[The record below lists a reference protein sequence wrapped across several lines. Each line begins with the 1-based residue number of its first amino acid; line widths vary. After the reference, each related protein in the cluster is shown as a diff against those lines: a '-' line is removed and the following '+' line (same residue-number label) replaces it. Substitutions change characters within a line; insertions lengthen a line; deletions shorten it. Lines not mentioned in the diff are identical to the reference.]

1 MFTKFAAY
9 YDQLYHFMDHAGCWP
24 RGCASRS
31 SSGSRPRGRC
41 STSAAVPGSTCTTSP
56 AAFEVEG
63 LDLNPDLLRIARER
77 CPGVPLHEGDMATFT
92 LPRRYDVITC
102 LFSSIAYVRTLERM
116 RAAVA
121 NFARH
126 LNPGGLVLV
135 EPWFTPETFWSDT
148 LTGNVADHGDLKIYW
163 MYTSRRVD
171 RLSVLDIH
179 YLVGQPSGVEHFTE
193 RHEMGLFTHD
203 EYLAAFRD
211 AGLEPEHDPVG
222 IFRRGLYLGRDGA
235 GS

>member
-1 MFTKFAAY
+1 MYTKSAAY
-9 YDQLYHFMDHAGCWP
+9 YDQLYHFMDHADLAARVRERVLERMPTARTLLDVGC
-24 RGCASRS
+24 GTGQHLHHLSSR
-31 SSGSRPRGRC
+31 
-41 STSAAVPGSTCTTSP
+41 
-56 AAFEVEG
+56 FEVEG
-63 LDLNPDLLRIARER
+63 VDLNPDLLRIARER
-77 CPGVPLHEGDMATFT
+77 CPGVPLHEGDMTTFM
-92 LPRRYDVITC
+92 LPRRYDVIIC

-126 LNPGGLVLV
+126 LNPGGVALV
-135 EPWFTPETFWSDT
+135 EPWYTPETFWTDT

-193 RHEMGLFTHD
+193 RHEMGLFTHA
-203 EYLAAFRD
+203 EYLTAFRD
-211 AGLEPEHDPVG
+211 AGLEPEHEPIG
-222 IFRRGLYLGRDGA
+222 IFRRGLYLGRV
-235 GS
+235 GSRA

>member
-1 MFTKFAAY
+1 MYTKSAAY
-9 YDQLYHFMDHAGCWP
+9 YDQLYHFMDHADLAARVRERVLERVPTARTLLDVGC
-24 RGCASRS
+24 GTGQHLHHLSSR
-31 SSGSRPRGRC
+31 
-41 STSAAVPGSTCTTSP
+41 
-56 AAFEVEG
+56 FEVEG
-63 LDLNPDLLRIARER
+63 VDLNPDLLRIARER
-77 CPGVPLHEGDMATFT
+77 CPGVPLHEGDMTTFM
-92 LPRRYDVITC
+92 LPRRYDVIIC

-126 LNPGGLVLV
+126 LNPGGVALV
-135 EPWFTPETFWSDT
+135 EPWYTPETFWTDT

-193 RHEMGLFTHD
+193 RHEMGLFTHA
-203 EYLAAFRD
+203 EYLTAFRD
-211 AGLEPEHDPVG
+211 AGLEPEHEPIG
-222 IFRRGLYLGRDGA
+222 IFRRGLYLGRV
-235 GS
+235 GSRA

>member
-1 MFTKFAAY
+1 MFTKIAAY
-9 YDQLYHFMDHAGCWP
+9 YDQLYHFRDYAGQAARVREQVHERVP
-24 RGCASRS
+24 TARTLLDVGCGTGQHLHYLS
-31 SSGSRPRGRC
+31 S
-41 STSAAVPGSTCTTSP
+41 V
-56 AAFEVEG
+56 FEVEG
-63 LDLNPDLLRIARER
+63 LDLNPDLLQIARHR
-77 CPGVPLHEGDMATFT
+77 CPGVPLHEGDMVTFT

-102 LFSSIAYVRTLERM
+102 MFSSIAYVRTLDRM

-126 LNPGGLVLV
+126 LASGGLVLV
-135 EPWFTPETFWSDT
+135 EPWFTPETFWTDT

-171 RLSVLDIH
+171 RLSILDIH

-193 RHEMGLFTHD
+193 RHEVGLFTND

-222 IFRRGLYLGRDGA
+222 TSRRGLYLGRDGA
-235 GS
+235 TS

>member
-1 MFTKFAAY
+1 VYTKSAAY
-9 YDQLYHFMDHAGCWP
+9 YDQLYHFMDYTGEAAGMRERILERVP
-24 RGCASRS
+24 AARTLLDVGCGTGQHLQHLSR
-31 SSGSRPRGRC
+31 
-41 STSAAVPGSTCTTSP
+41 
-56 AAFEVEG
+56 AFEVEG
-63 LDLNPDLLRIARER
+63 LDLNPELLRIARER

-92 LPRRYDVITC
+92 LPRRFDVIAC

-116 RAAVA
+116 RATVA

-126 LNPGGLVLV
+126 VAPGGLVLV
-135 EPWFTPETFWSDT
+135 EPWFTPETFWTDT

-179 YLVGQPSGVEHFTE
+179 YLVGQRSGVEHFTE

-211 AGLEPEHDPVG
+211 AGLEPEHDPAG
-222 IFRRGLYLGRDGA
+222 IFRRGLYLGMA
-235 GS
+235 GPAS

>member
-1 MFTKFAAY
+1 VYTKSAAY
-9 YDQLYHFMDHAGCWP
+9 YDQLYHFMDHADLAARVRERVLERMPTARTLLDVGC
-24 RGCASRS
+24 GTGQHLHHLSSR
-31 SSGSRPRGRC
+31 
-41 STSAAVPGSTCTTSP
+41 
-56 AAFEVEG
+56 FEVEG
-63 LDLNPDLLRIARER
+63 VDLNPDLLRIARER
-77 CPGVPLHEGDMATFT
+77 CPGVPLHEGDMTTFT
-92 LPRRYDVITC
+92 LPRRYDVIIC

-126 LNPGGLVLV
+126 LNPGGVALV
-135 EPWFTPETFWSDT
+135 EPWYTPETFWTDT

-193 RHEMGLFTHD
+193 RHEMGLFTHA
-203 EYLAAFRD
+203 EYLTAFRD
-211 AGLEPEHDPVG
+211 AGLEPEHEPIG
-222 IFRRGLYLGRDGA
+222 IFRRGLYLGRV
-235 GS
+235 GSRA